1 MVGDTIP
8 FCCSTGVARLVG
20 ELIEEV
26 AKRLKVKSERL
37 KTSEWA
43 TTTRWY
49 IANCFFQNDVSGFT
63 PPGPGAGKP
72 KAII

>member
-8 FCCSTGVARLVG
+8 FHSGVARLVG

-37 KTSEWA
+37 QIFLEPEKH
-43 TTTRWY
+43 
-49 IANCFFQNDVSGFT
+49 
-63 PPGPGAGKP
+63 K
-72 KAII
+72 KL